1 MTKQQKII
9 ILSGLAITSVAYL
22 IYSKVKRG
30 QVYDELLFLINNTGS
45 GGGNTNKNTNAL
57 KGILVQQIRQ
67 NNPNKNFIMLSQNKV
82 KQYAEDLMSATR
94 GAGTNENE
102 ISGVFSKLNDKVAV
116 SQVASYF
123 SGLYRVTLYDKLK
136 DELNDD
142 DFRIYVTDYLNKM
155 PEVRFS

>member
-9 ILSGLAITSVAYL
+9 ILSGLAITSVAYF
-22 IYSKVKRG
+22 IYSKVRKG
-30 QVYDELLFLINNTGS
+30 QILDELIFLINNTGS
-45 GGGNTNKNTNAL
+45 GGGNTNKNNNAL
-57 KGILVQQIRQ
+57 KGLLVQQIRQ

-82 KQYAEDLMSATR
+82 KQYAEDLKSAVQ

-123 SGLYRVTLYDKLK
+123 SGLYGETLYDRLK
-136 DELNDD
+136 EDLSDD
-142 DFRIYVTDYLNKM
+142 DFKIYVTDYLNKM

>member
-123 SGLYRVTLYDKLK
+123 SGLYGVTLYDKLK